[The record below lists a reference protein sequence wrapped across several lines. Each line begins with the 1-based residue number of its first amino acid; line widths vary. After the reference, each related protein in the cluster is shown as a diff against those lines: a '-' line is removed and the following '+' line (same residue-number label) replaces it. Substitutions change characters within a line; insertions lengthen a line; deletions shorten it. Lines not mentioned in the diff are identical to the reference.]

1 MSQANVPD
9 LGTDRVGEVQ
19 HNFVDGTEEGW
30 RRLGTVES
38 LFSTRR
44 CHGMEVD
51 GQRIGLFDVDGEIFA
66 LDDICTHGHAALSE
80 GELEG
85 HEIECPL
92 HAGLFDVRT
101 GKALCAP
108 LTRDARCYAVK
119 IERDEVFVKLD
130 R

>member
-1 MSQANVPD
+1 MIQENVPGMTTATAAQD
-9 LGTDRVGEVQ
+9 SPIDSAE
-19 HNFVDGTEEGW
+19 DGW
-30 RRLGTVES
+30 RPLGTVES
-38 LFSTRR
+38 LFGASR
-44 CHGMEVD
+44 CRGMEVD
-51 GQRIGLFDVDGEIFA
+51 GQHIGLFDVDGEIFA
-66 LDDICTHGHAALSE
+66 LDDICTHGHAALSD
-80 GELEG
+80 GELYG

-119 IERDEVFVKLD
+119 VASGDVFVKLD